1 MKKTLVVALIF
12 LTSPIFN
19 LVHAQDYTPESLLVT
34 LFTDG
39 KALIEYRLSTD
50 VTVPTI
56 TVPMFGSTF
65 EQLTVVDEGNSLL
78 DNRVEDGSL
87 VIDTFGASG
96 VFITYTTSDLV
107 SKSGRLWTFVMNA
120 SIDASVRLPSDSVII
135 GLNQIPN
142 SIKTSDNQY
151 VLIMPA
157 GSTEISY
164 VIGSLG
170 TKEHANLAISTAE
183 RAITD
188 YESKGIVVNDAKSKL
203 DEAKKA
209 FGEGKYADAERLA
222 NEAKSIADSIN
233 DSAGNASKVLSEAG
247 KTIGESRDK
256 GFDVTDAEQLHTQ
269 AEEEYANGNYDEAL
283 NLAELAKTAALDT
296 RNVQSGF
303 DQMSIIAIVAASAA
317 GAAGAAAYMRS
328 RKKTSMESMLVS
340 EPVVK
345 EKRIIDINKIFTEKP
360 YLRDDDKEAINYIA
374 EKGGEVFE
382 SEIRE
387 RFNLPKTTVW
397 RLVKRLERE
406 EIVEVK
412 KAGGQNLI
420 RIREEFTRPDQN
432 GV

>member
-1 MKKTLVVALIF
+1 MKRALVVALIF
-12 LTSPIFN
+12 ATLPIFN
-19 LVHAQDYTPESLLVT
+19 LAYAQDYAPESLLVT

-39 KALIEYRLSTD
+39 KALIEYRLSAD

-78 DNRVEDGSL
+78 DNRVENSSL
-87 VIDTFGASG
+87 IIDTFGASS

-107 SKSGRLWTFVMNA
+107 SKTGRLWTFVMDA
-120 SIDASVRLPSDSVII
+120 PIDTSIRLPSDSVII

-188 YESKGIVVNDAKSKL
+188 YESKGIVVNDAKNKL

-209 FGEGKYADAERLA
+209 FDEGKYADAERLA
-222 NEAKSIADSIN
+222 NEAKSTADSIN
-233 DSAGNASKVLSEAG
+233 DSAENASKVLSEAG

-256 GFDVTDAEQLHTQ
+256 GFDVTNAEQLHTQ
-269 AEEEYANGNYDEAL
+269 AEEEYANGNYDKAL
-283 NLAELAKTAALDT
+283 NLAESAKTAALDAK
-296 RNVQSGF
+296 NVQSGF
-303 DQMSIIAIVAASAA
+303 DQMSIIAVVAASAA

-328 RKKTSMESMLVS
+328 RKKASMESMLS

-345 EKRIIDINKIFTEKP
+345 EKRIININKIFTEKP

-374 EKGGEVFE
+374 EKGGEAFE

-412 KAGGQNLI
+412 KPGGQNLI
-420 RIREEFTRPDQN
+420 RIREEFTRSDQN
-432 GV
+432 VV